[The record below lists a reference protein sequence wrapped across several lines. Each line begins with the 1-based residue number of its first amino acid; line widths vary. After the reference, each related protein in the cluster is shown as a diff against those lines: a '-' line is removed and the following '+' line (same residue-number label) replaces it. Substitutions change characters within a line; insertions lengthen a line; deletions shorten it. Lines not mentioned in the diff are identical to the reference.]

1 MPHSRSLFSKL
12 LTLFTFPTLL
22 GLSIPASAQ
31 QRLQRT
37 LSTPLFPSVGAG
49 LPAMF
54 SFGTVPRLTFNR
66 GQARSHA
73 GE

>member
-54 SFGTVPRLTFNR
+54 
-66 GQARSHA
+66 
-73 GE
+73 